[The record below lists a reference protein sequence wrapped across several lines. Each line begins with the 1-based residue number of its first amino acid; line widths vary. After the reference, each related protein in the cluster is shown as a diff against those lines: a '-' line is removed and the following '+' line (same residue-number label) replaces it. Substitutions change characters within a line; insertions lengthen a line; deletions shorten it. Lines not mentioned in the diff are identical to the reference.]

1 MESNFPYIA
10 PAPPMKL
17 QFTPLSL
24 ASIVALATFLS
35 TYWMSGSGAWGWCY
49 TTSIALA
56 LGYLWVNRARI
67 FCITPIFV
75 SIVTVAHTLPALP
88 YTVFGLDPVRNF
100 NRSLYVNSL
109 GLLVVLAVA
118 CLRQRAPRP
127 RLIQQQRFQTQEWFS
142 FFRIN
147 ARLFY
152 ITTPLVLTA
161 MFVSGGWQVLF
172 GVIPNEDFSRTG
184 AFKGL
189 GPLMLF
195 ASLNVYAGTIY
206 GFSLVGRSEL
216 IRGLAL
222 LVFMLAINSFT
233 LGRGNVIL
241 VFMYGLF
248 SFALTRGI
256 TLRLMGM
263 AFLIGI
269 GIVLMQLFRATGE
282 NSSSFSPLLALMLK
296 FSADF
301 DSLNNTAHL
310 ISHIDDSGFPGWFHI
325 YSFLYNPIPRALFP
339 DKPHFFGI
347 LHLNDLIFPG
357 MYRGEDGGTNFTF
370 GLFGTWYGAEGMST
384 LLLGSWIS
392 ARFLCWLDDRLDQW
406 RASPRPDSLFIFYLF
421 VLGQVVIFYRD
432 GLSVYVSAMIQI
444 PLYMACCRAFG
455 WRPVGAPFLQWRH
468 AIRVQGH

>member
-1 MESNFPYIA
+1 
-10 PAPPMKL
+10 MKL

-24 ASIVALATFLS
+24 ASIATLAAFLAT
-35 TYWMSGSGAWGWCY
+35 YWVSGPEAWGWCY
-49 TTSIALA
+49 VTSIGLA

-118 CLRQRAPRP
+118 CLRQRPPKP
-127 RLIQQQRFQTQEWFS
+127 RLVQQQHFQTREWLN
-142 FFRIN
+142 FFQTN

-161 MFVSGGWQVLF
+161 MIVSGGWQVLF
-172 GVIPNEDFSRTG
+172 GLIPSGDFSRTG

-195 ASLNVYAGTIY
+195 AALNVYAGTIY
-206 GFSLVGRSEL
+206 GFSLVGRHKL
-216 IRGLAL
+216 IRGIAL
-222 LVFMLAINSFT
+222 LAFMLAINSFT
-233 LGRGNVIL
+233 LGRGNVIQ

-248 SFALTRGI
+248 TFALTRGI
-256 TLRLMGM
+256 NLGLVGS
-263 AFLIGI
+263 AFLTGV

-282 NSSSFSPLLALMLK
+282 SDSSFSPLLALMLK

-310 ISHIDDSGFPGWFHI
+310 INHIEDSAFPGWFHI

-357 MYRGEDGGTNFTF
+357 MYQGEDGGTNFTF
-370 GLFGTWYGAEGMST
+370 GLFGTWYGARGVTT
-384 LLLGSWIS
+384 LLFGSWIS

-406 RASPRPDSLFIFYLF
+406 RAMPRPDLLFIFYLF
-421 VLGQVVIFYRD
+421 ILGQVVIFYRD
-432 GLSVYVSAMIQI
+432 GLSVFVNALVQI
-444 PLYMACCRAFG
+444 PLYMICCGALG
-455 WRPVGAPFLQWRH
+455 WSSAGAPLLQWRH
-468 AIRVQGH
+468 PMRLRGH